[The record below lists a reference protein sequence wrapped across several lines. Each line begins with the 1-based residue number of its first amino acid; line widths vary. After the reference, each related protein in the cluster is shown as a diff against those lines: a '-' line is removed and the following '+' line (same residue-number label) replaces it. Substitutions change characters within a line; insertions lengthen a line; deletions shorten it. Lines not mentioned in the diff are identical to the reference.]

1 MKQDSATNDRK
12 PEGAERLSSA
22 VENYLL
28 SLYIL
33 KEEQER
39 TVLGQLAAYIRRL
52 PAAEGLGTSLPT
64 VLGMLRRMSRDGL
77 IQISAQKEIQ
87 FTQKGA
93 KLAATIARRHRL
105 AERLVVDVLGV
116 SLPDAD
122 QEAHILEHGISPFL
136 EEKINETV
144 GNPTTCPFGKPIPGS
159 GYKKPPGPVVPMNDA
174 KFGVTYLVS
183 SLPDEDPKL
192 VEFLCEHRVLPDE
205 EIEILEIGDYR
216 DVITFRTPV
225 GETALSFATA
235 SRIYLTQRP
244 PEEVPQSAVE

>member
-1 MKQDSATNDRK
+1 MKQGSTTAAPKTQE
-12 PEGAERLSSA
+12 PERLSSA

-52 PAAEGLGTSLPT
+52 PAAEGLGTSLPS

-77 IQISAQKEIQ
+77 IQISSQKEIQ
-87 FTQKGA
+87 FTKKGSE
-93 KLAATIARRHRL
+93 LAARIARRHRL
-105 AERLVVDVLGV
+105 AERLVVDILGV
-116 SLPDAD
+116 SLPNAD

-136 EEKINETV
+136 EERIKAAV

-159 GYKKPPGPVVPMNDA
+159 GYRKPTGPVVPMSEA
-174 KFGVTYLVS
+174 KPGVPYVVS

-192 VEFLCEHRVLPDE
+192 LQFLCDHRILPGE

-216 DVITFRTPV
+216 DVITFQTPIR
-225 GETALSFATA
+225 ETALGFATA
-235 SRIYLTQRP
+235 SRIYLTHRP
-244 PEEVPQSAVE
+244 TRRDA